1 MSTLNFANIKNV
13 SLTEGVVKKIAV
25 GGQTLWKAYDAEVEY
40 LASSVNV
47 NPYIDLGITPL
58 VTDVHHVDFQYL
70 DIDTEYLSV
79 YGCANTTERTNCA
92 LYLTSGYI
100 CAVVGG
106 SNPVIPADLSRHYYT
121 LDLPNMTATIDST
134 TVSIVSRNIPN
145 MNMSLN
151 GRIQNGSIVRRSKLR
166 IYSFEV
172 VGRINLIPV
181 RVGTVGYFYDKISGR
196 LYGNAGTGSF
206 TLGPDVRVL

>member
-1 MSTLNFANIKNV
+1 MNTPNFANIKNV
-13 SLTEGVVKKIAV
+13 SLPEGVVKKIAV

-47 NPYIDLGITPL
+47 YPYIDLGITPL
-58 VTDVHHVDFQYL
+58 LTDVHHVDFQYL

-79 YGCANTTERTNCA
+79 YGCASTTERKTCA

-100 CAVVGG
+100 SAVIDG
-106 SNPVIPADLSRHYYT
+106 SHPVIPADLSRHYYT

-134 TVSIVSRNIPN
+134 TVSIGRNIPN

-172 VGRINLIPV
+172 VGRLNLIPV

-196 LYGNAGTGSF
+196 LYGNAGSGAF
-206 TLGPDVRVL
+206 TLGPDVNVL